1 MDKQSIMA
9 KNYNNILKYYIK
21 GTGLAISLNNLTQ
34 ALIKS
39 VKFTLTELGQTSS
52 AGHKKW
58 RQLSN
63 SLVFL
68 SQIEK
73 LETGQAKSRRH
84 SDFLYGKDHK

>member
-1 MDKQSIMA
+1 MA
-9 KNYNNILKYYIK
+9 TMSYNMHSYYFLRV
-21 GTGLAISLNNLTQ
+21 GLAKTLNNLTQ

-39 VKFTLTELGQTSS
+39 AKLTLTELGQTSS

-84 SDFLYGKDHK
+84 SDYIYGKDHK